1 MTLDETRVVG
11 CVYIHPTRKRGYDAE
26 VNLWARESALGSP
39 SDTRLFETVDE
50 WLAEEWSFENAAFP
64 GREIDWDSWNATQDE
79 KR

>member
-11 CVYIHPTRKRGYDAE
+11 CVYIYPTRKRGYDAE

-50 WLAEEWSFENAAFP
+50 WLAEEWPFENAAFQ